1 MTLLS
6 ILPDYWRAAYA
17 KSEIEGAEFRS
28 ERLTCA
34 FRRAALWVILAAG
47 SSGSAIADLQPRL
60 GGAAV
65 YDTDLNITWLTN
77 ANLAA
82 TNKFGTAGINADGS
96 MPWSTALNWIT
107 SMNLAKYLGFSS
119 WRLPTTPEPDTTCPA
134 STFGCTGSE
143 MGHLFYIELGGAG
156 GNSISGAHNSNF
168 SLFTNLQDSAR
179 CGVYW
184 SANTWTADS
193 RQAWVLN
200 FCNGVQNTGTKT
212 ESAFVLPVLTGD
224 VAASSVLPQFAFGGG
239 WYSALYFTN
248 TGTSPIS
255 FPVNFISD
263 AGTPL
268 NVPSVGGSSIMVNLA
283 ARGTAIIEAPNAGPL
298 IQGYVSLSLPSG
310 VQSYGVFRQSAPGVP
325 DQEAVVPLSS
335 AFSTTATLTWDETNF
350 TTGVAIV
357 NPSAVAAAVTI
368 TVRDTNGLIIGSSS
382 LALSAKSKMAAAL
395 RNLPG
400 LGGMP
405 GNRGSA
411 DFTVSSGSVAVLG
424 LRFGPTAFT
433 SIPAG
438 QR

>member
-1 MTLLS
+1 MVRTFLKHRS
-6 ILPDYWRAAYA
+6 AVFARA
-17 KSEIEGAEFRS
+17 I
-28 ERLTCA
+28 
-34 FRRAALWVILAAG
+34 WVILAAG
-47 SSGSAIADLQPRL
+47 SSGSAIAELQPRL

-82 TNKFGTAGINADGS
+82 TNKFGTAGINTDGS

-107 SMNLAKYLGFSS
+107 SMNLAKYLGFST
-119 WRLPTTPEPDTTCPA
+119 WRLPTTPEPDPTCPA
-134 STFGCTGSE
+134 STFGCTSSE
-143 MGHLFYIELGGAG
+143 MGHLFYIGLGGAG

-184 SANTWTADS
+184 SANTWTADA

-224 VAASSVLPQFAFGGG
+224 VAASSVLPQLAFGGG

-248 TGTSPIS
+248 TGSSPIS

-263 AGTPL
+263 TGTPL
-268 NVPSVGGSSIMVNLA
+268 NVPSLRGSSTTVNLVAGGA
-283 ARGTAIIEAPNAGPL
+283 ALLEAPNIGSL
-298 IQGYVSLSLPSG
+298 NQGYVSLSLPAG
-310 VQSYGVFRQSAPGVP
+310 VEGYGVFRQSSPGAA
-325 DQEAVVPLSS
+325 DQEAVVPISS
-335 AFSTTATLTWDETNF
+335 AFSRTSTLIWDETGF

-357 NPSAVAAAVTI
+357 NPSVVATTVTI
-368 TVRDTNGLIIGSSS
+368 TLRNTNGVVIGTSN
-382 LALSAKSKMAAAL
+382 LTLSANNKIAVAL
-395 RNLPG
+395 KNLPG
-400 LGGMP
+400 LGGIV
-405 GNRGSA
+405 GNRGTG
-411 DFTVSSGSVAVLG
+411 DFTVTSGSVAVLG

-433 SIPAG
+433 SIPAA